1 MGKTS
6 KQYFEGL
13 INSKV
18 GNKRYLGAPTT
29 IMDLGAKDTFIQE
42 LVNNDEYDGY
52 IVSKVPSTSFKDIS
66 EIFNLFVLS
75 RLVNNSFIDNL
86 LISLLPEIVLATF
99 FTNKRWSS
107 GGLPALVD
115 GDYSQMLSINSE
127 FGISEFSVSN
137 YAQPLDSGFQSVYFG
152 GSSAKPLFGIFLT
165 GNTQDR
171 DYITPRRTIW
181 NPNASINQ
189 NPDYNFSQIPKK
201 TQTVPFY
208 KWQLD
213 TEDYSQIDQFTIFG
227 NQNNDWVTD
236 TPSIPP
242 NFFSYGYQNM
252 DRLNPSSNYFQPD
265 GNNSNY
271 FRATLINFSSGIPT
285 IALPQTFSNNTT
297 FVVGAP
303 QHFYFGLV
311 KGGSA
316 IDKFRIKYV
325 NTELII
331 E

>member
-1 MGKTS
+1 
-6 KQYFEGL
+6 
-13 INSKV
+13 
-18 GNKRYLGAPTT
+18 
-29 IMDLGAKDTFIQE
+29 MDLGPKDTFIQE
-42 LVNNDEYDGY
+42 LVNTDEYDGY
-52 IVSKVPSTSFKDIS
+52 IVSKVPSTSYKDIS
-66 EIFNLFVLS
+66 EIFNLFILS
-75 RLVNNSFIDNL
+75 RLVNNNFIENL
-86 LISLLPEIVLATF
+86 LISLLPEIVMATF
-99 FTNKRWSS
+99 FTNKRWGAFSA
-107 GGLPALVD
+107 LPAYVD

-127 FGISEFSVSN
+127 FGISEFTVSN
-137 YAQPLDSGFQSVYFG
+137 YAQPFDSGFQAVYFG
-152 GSSAKPLFGIFLT
+152 GSASKPLFGIFLT

-189 NPDYNFSQIPKK
+189 NPDYNFSQIPVK

-208 KWQLD
+208 QWKLD
-213 TEDYSQIDQFTIFG
+213 DQNYTQIDQFTIFG
-227 NQNNDWVTD
+227 NQNNNWVTD
-236 TPSIPP
+236 SPSTPP
-242 NFFSYGYQNM
+242 NFFSFGYQNM

-265 GNNSNY
+265 GTNSNY
-271 FRATLINFSSGIPT
+271 FRATLINFSNGTPT
-285 IALPQTFSNNTT
+285 IVLPQTFSNNTS

-311 KGGSA
+311 NGASA